1 MNRYSNQGSKRG
13 TDKNTSSGYRTAQRK
28 GAAQGVRG
36 RTAADSRS
44 SAGRSTSAGRG
55 RTAKRGTSSGREH
68 VSWRSGSGR
77 SLGGRSL
84 DRRMRKKKRTPDL
97 ATLLLGGISA
107 VVLILCVALVLRAC
121 RGKEELLE
129 TESTQIEETETTA
142 EEKKEQVLV
151 DGVNI
156 FGMTQEEAQAA
167 ILEQYNWNMKVTY
180 QDKEIAVENLM
191 EAKVTELLDELYA
204 SELKSGASYS
214 TNLEHMTEA
223 AMGEAALIAGNWS
236 MVAKNGGIS
245 GYDKTSGTFTFS
257 EGTNGK
263 VIDQEKLAQEI
274 VQAIEAGEYGK
285 VIEATI
291 KEVSPELTA
300 AQLKEKYKTI
310 ATYTTTTTSNS
321 NRNENIRLACE
332 ALNGAIVNPGQ
343 EFSFN
348 DTTGARTE
356 AKGYK
361 PATAYLNGEIVQE
374 PGGGVCQVSSTLYNA
389 VIFAGLKSTERHAH
403 SYEPSYVTPGEDA
416 AVSYGGPDFKFVNN
430 SDYPIAV
437 KTSFAN
443 RELTISI
450 YGVPVL
456 PEGTKIRM
464 ESEKTSELD
473 PPEPTY
479 EEDQTLQPEE
489 EKVVKAA
496 VMGTRWTTEL
506 VRYENGAEVSR
517 EHFHNSTY
525 RGKSAIIKRNTSG
538 VVVTTE
544 DPSAESSGSAPEGE
558 NGDALEAGS
567 GGVVPDASPEQEST
581 EATEREPVPAPSEP
595 LSPAA
600 PNGSAEVSG
609 EISPQPTT
617 ESPGSAPVQKPGSL
631 LSDQGP
637 AASN

>member
-1 MNRYSNQGSKRG
+1 MNHYSNQGSKRG
-13 TDKNTSSGYRTAQRK
+13 ADKNTSSGTRTSQRV
-28 GAAQGVRG
+28 GAAQGTRG
-36 RTAADSRS
+36 KKTAGSRTGS
-44 SAGRSTSAGRG
+44 GRSTASGRSSS
-55 RTAKRGTSSGREH
+55 AKRSTSSGREN

-77 SLGGRSL
+77 SLSGRSSA
-84 DRRMRKKKRTPDL
+84 RRTRKRRNSPDV
-97 ATLLLGGISA
+97 TKLLLGGIG
-107 VVLILCVALVLRAC
+107 VLVLILCAALVF
-121 RGKEELLE
+121 RGCGAADVSE
-129 TESTQIEETETTA
+129 TEQTPLTETETTA

-151 DGVNI
+151 DGVDI
-156 FGMTQEEAQAA
+156 SGMTQEQAQAA
-167 ILEQYNWNMKVTY
+167 ILEKYNWSMKVSY
-180 QDKEIAVENLM
+180 QEKETAVENLM
-191 EAKVTELLDELYA
+191 ESKVTELLDEIYA
-204 SELKSGASYS
+204 SELKPGASY
-214 TNLEHMTEA
+214 TVNLDHMTEA

-263 VIDQEKLAQEI
+263 VIDQEKLAQAI
-274 VQAIEAGEYGK
+274 VEAIEAGEYGK
-285 VIEATI
+285 VIEATV

-300 AQLKEKYKTI
+300 AQLREKYKTI

-321 NRNENIRLACE
+321 NRNENIRLACD
-332 ALNGAIVNPGQ
+332 ALNGTIVNPGQ

-361 PATAYLNGEIVQE
+361 PAAAYLNGEVVQE

-430 SDYPIAV
+430 SDYPIAI
-437 KTSFAN
+437 KTSFVN
-443 RELTISI
+443 RELTISL
-450 YGVPVL
+450 YGVQVL
-456 PEGTKIRM
+456 PDGTKIRM

-489 EKVVKAA
+489 EKVVKEA

-506 VRYENGAEVSR
+506 VRYENGTEVSR

-525 RGKSAIIKRNTSG
+525 RGKAAIIRRNTSG
-538 VVVTTE
+538 VVVTTA
-544 DPSAESSGSAPEGE
+544 DPSAESTEETS
-558 NGDALEAGS
+558 
-567 GGVVPDASPEQEST
+567 EQETQESVQ
-581 EATEREPVPAPSEP
+581 AGPGGLIMGPAEPESSEVADTPSESSAVVSP
-595 LSPAA
+595 VTPDTNEAMQPDSPGGGLSPSAA
-600 PNGSAEVSG
+600 P
-609 EISPQPTT
+609 T
-617 ESPGSAPVQKPGSL
+617 APIQKPGSPVIEP
-631 LSDQGP
+631 GP
-637 AASN
+637 GAQMNE

>member
-1 MNRYSNQGSKRG
+1 MNHYSNQDAKREA
-13 TDKNTSSGYRTAQRK
+13 DKNTSSGYRTSQRTS
-28 GAAQGVRG
+28 AAQSARG
-36 RTAADSRS
+36 TRTAGSRTKTGRS
-44 SAGRSTSAGRG
+44 SASGRSSSPNRS
-55 RTAKRGTSSGREH
+55 TASGREN

-77 SLGGRSL
+77 RPGGRSSA
-84 DRRMRKKKRTPDL
+84 RRTRKKRNSPDFS
-97 ATLLLGGISA
+97 TLLLGGIG
-107 VVLILCVALVLRAC
+107 ALVLIFCAALAFRGCRA
-121 RGKEELLE
+121 KEAMPE
-129 TESTQIEETETTA
+129 TKPMQTEEAETTA

-151 DGVNI
+151 DGVDI

-167 ILEQYNWNMKVTY
+167 VLEKYNWSMKVTY
-180 QDKEIAVENLM
+180 QDKETAVENLM
-191 EAKVTELLDELYA
+191 ESKVTELLDEIYA
-204 SELKSGASYS
+204 SELKPGASYS
-214 TNLEHMTEA
+214 VNLDHMTEA

-245 GYDKTSGTFTFS
+245 GYDKSSGTFTFS

-263 VIDQEKLAQEI
+263 VIDQEKLAQAI
-274 VQAIEAGEYGK
+274 VEAIEAGEYGK
-285 VIEATI
+285 VIEATV

-300 AQLKEKYKTI
+300 AQLREKYKTI

-332 ALNGAIVNPGQ
+332 ALNGTIVKPGQ

-361 PATAYLNGEIVQE
+361 PAAAYLNGEVVQE

-389 VIFAGLKSTERHAH
+389 VVFAGLKSTERHAH

-430 SDYPIAV
+430 SDYPIAI

-443 RELTISI
+443 RELTISL
-450 YGVPVL
+450 YGVQVL
-456 PEGTKIRM
+456 PDGTKIRM

-479 EEDQTLQPEE
+479 EEDQTLQPDE
-489 EKVVKAA
+489 EKVVKEA

-506 VRYENGAEVSR
+506 VRYENGTEVSR

-525 RGKSAIIKRNTSG
+525 RGKSAIIRRNTSG
-538 VVVTTE
+538 VVVTTA
-544 DPSAESSGSAPEGE
+544 DPSAESTEEVSEQETEESVSAGPGGLSAGTDESESRDVTETSPESSSAVISPAVPDTDREAGALSPVDGQSPSASAP
-558 NGDALEAGS
+558 
-567 GGVVPDASPEQEST
+567 
-581 EATEREPVPAPSEP
+581 
-595 LSPAA
+595 
-600 PNGSAEVSG
+600 
-609 EISPQPTT
+609 I
-617 ESPGSAPVQKPGSL
+617 QKPGSPVIEA
-631 LSDQGP
+631 GP
-637 AASN
+637 GAQMNE